1 MQDQRNEPKSPPDP
15 RRRLLL
21 GIALSAFAVVI
32 ASAVVLLR
40 DDSQAPGSP
49 FEQGTASSKP
59 DARSETQILEQ
70 LEKRLVMETGA
81 REELAQRIADLEAMM
96 MLAGFEFDGGGG
108 HSSSSAAAELEDSDS
123 EGGGDEA
130 EALDSQSI
138 DRVSKF
144 DDEALLSLGADPRDV
159 DRLRERWVEQQLEV
173 AALSHQALRE
183 GWYQQQRHRAENIG
197 LELALRKDLEE
208 SDYDRYLYAS
218 GRPNSLEAGEVLAGG
233 SANYAGLRKGDVIL
247 RYDDVRIFGP
257 GDLLVASSRGE
268 AGSSVRM
275 EILREGRRR
284 TLYIDRGPLGA
295 LMNHNRAL
303 PLED

>member
-70 LEKRLVMETGA
+70 LEKRLVMETVA

-96 MLAGFEFDGGGG
+96 MLVGFEVEGGGDR
-108 HSSSSAAAELEDSDS
+108 SSSSVTSEPKDSDS
-123 EGGGDEA
+123 EGDGDEA
-130 EALDSQSI
+130 EPLDARSI

-144 DDEALLSLGADPRDV
+144 DDEALLSIGIDRRDV
-159 DRLRERWVEQQLEV
+159 ERLRERWV
-173 AALSHQALRE
+173 SHQLDIAAISHE
-183 GWYQQQRHRAENIG
+183 AVQGGWFQQQRHRQELIG
-197 LELALRKDLEE
+197 LEIALRREIEE
-208 SDYDRYLYAS
+208 AEYDRYLYAS
-218 GRPNSLEAGEVLAGG
+218 GKPNRLRAAEVLPG
-233 SANYAGLRKGDVIL
+233 SSASDAGLRPGDVIL
-247 RYDDVRIFGP
+247 SYDGARIFGT
-257 GDLLVASSRGE
+257 GDLLNASSRYE
-268 AGSSVRM
+268 SERSVHVQ
-275 EILREGRRR
+275 ILREDR
-284 TLYIDRGPLGA
+284 LHSIYIEPGPLGVLLKPSWA
-295 LMNHNRAL
+295 PPH
-303 PLED
+303 